1 MAFLFTACAG
11 LRLARFNVSPG
22 RYENR
27 FQGMP
32 SPAAAGMVASTQWF
46 VSFLREHQISVSFPE
61 ATVAVG
67 TATLGLLMVSSI
79 PFLSFKQ
86 VDLRHPFGTIVLSV
100 VVLAVVIQEPKVSFF
115 AIGLA
120 YSLSGPIEWA
130 WRRLSHRPLAEA
142 AAAGP
147 PGAGE

>member
-1 MAFLFTACAG
+1 
-11 LRLARFNVSPG
+11 
-22 RYENR
+22 
-27 FQGMP
+27 
-32 SPAAAGMVASTQWF
+32 MVASTQWF
-46 VSFLREHQISVSFPE
+46 VSFLREHQIAVSFPE

-67 TATLGLLMVSSI
+67 TAMLGLLMVSSV
-79 PFLSFKQ
+79 PFRSFKQ

-100 VVLAVVIQEPKVSFF
+100 LVLAVVIQEPKVSFF

-130 WRRLSHRPLAEA
+130 WRRLSHRPLAEV

-147 PGAGE
+147 PATGE